1 MVTGS
6 SREAG
11 RGRSPHLDGSSPG
24 IAVGFMRREG
34 YRLYHTSWLA
44 VRAQVCSLAQAFSTF
59 HIKKNCERIPSDL
72 EMEASLT
79 IFLPEPRKTLYRRI
93 GHSADSEYGQDCCF
107 VSVSEVMIIGQLRNI
122 GPFCTVTYSPPIPWA
137 RHDRPIR
144 R

>member
-1 MVTGS
+1 MTGS

-34 YRLYHTSWLA
+34 YCLYHTSWLA

-79 IFLPEPRKTLYRRI
+79 IFLPELRKTLYRHI
-93 GHSADSEYGQDCCF
+93 GHSADSKYGQDRF

-122 GPFCTVTYSPPIPWA
+122 GPFGTVTYSPPIP
-137 RHDRPIR
+137 
-144 R
+144 